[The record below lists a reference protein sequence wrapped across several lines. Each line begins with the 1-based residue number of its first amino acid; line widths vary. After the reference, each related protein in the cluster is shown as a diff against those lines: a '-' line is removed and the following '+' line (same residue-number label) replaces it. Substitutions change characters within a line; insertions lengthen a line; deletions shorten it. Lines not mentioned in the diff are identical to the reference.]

1 MSKIKKENIQEIT
14 KQSSLYPKEWLQ
26 FPDAPQTLYAIGNV
40 ELLRQ
45 RKFTV
50 IGSRRT
56 PSSALKLGA
65 EIAKTLTAHFVVATG
80 SADGGDMAAIAGGM
94 ASGKIICLLAGGFSA
109 ITQSALSVLEDVANR
124 GLLLSPHEYDTPV
137 RNFSFEYRN
146 KLLAALGEGWV
157 AEETWAI
164 ALYCAVRYINS
175 PEQAIIA
182 SVNHDG
188 DSDSTGSVTGN
199 IIGAIYGY
207 NYIKERNLL
216 CPDGCKIEQ
225 TLELANIIL
234 TIADDLTTSCIIN
247 EYDYHDTPEK
257 QQWFDR
263 YCEHLPA
270 GV

>member
-1 MSKIKKENIQEIT
+1 M
-14 KQSSLYPKEWLQ
+14 
-26 FPDAPQTLYAIGNV
+26 
-40 ELLRQ
+40 
-45 RKFTV
+45 
-50 IGSRRT
+50 
-56 PSSALKLGA
+56 
-65 EIAKTLTAHFVVATG
+65 H
-80 SADGGDMAAIAGGM
+80 
-94 ASGKIICLLAGGFSA
+94 
-109 ITQSALSVLEDVANR
+109 
-124 GLLLSPHEYDTPV
+124 
-137 RNFSFEYRN
+137 
-146 KLLAALGEGWV
+146 
-157 AEETWAI
+157 
-164 ALYCAVRYINS
+164 YI
-175 PEQAIIA
+175 AIIA

-199 IIGAIYGY
+199 IIGAVYGY

-234 TIADDLTTSCIIN
+234 TIADDLTTSCIIS